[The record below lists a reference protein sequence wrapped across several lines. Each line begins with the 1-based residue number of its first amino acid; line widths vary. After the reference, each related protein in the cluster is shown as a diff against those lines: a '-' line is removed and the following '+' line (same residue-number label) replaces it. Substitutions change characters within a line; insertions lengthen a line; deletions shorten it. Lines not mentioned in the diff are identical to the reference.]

1 MDFSIVENLITNF
14 KTPQA
19 TSQVV
24 KDLITVV
31 TALFD
36 YTKTIQTELDHLK
49 QQTVQLKKPLMSSLF
64 SAKTPEEQ
72 TNEKLLLHTYHS
84 ERLELINIKRNGVVS
99 GIAYSSEDDDKTAVQ
114 ELLEAVGLPIHEQ
127 NHTIRRIRNKD
138 KSATKIQRTLDKER
152 RDERNKLN
160 NAPDFSP
167 ETYDVIINGE
177 TVSQKRRLG
186 VDNGRKFYWAIR
198 NDQLRKIFIE
208 NINI

>member
-72 TNEKLLLHTYHS
+72 TNEIYCFT
-84 ERLELINIKRNGVVS
+84 
-99 GIAYSSEDDDKTAVQ
+99 
-114 ELLEAVGLPIHEQ
+114 
-127 NHTIRRIRNKD
+127 
-138 KSATKIQRTLDKER
+138 RTTV
-152 RDERNKLN
+152 NVLN
-160 NAPDFSP
+160 
-167 ETYDVIINGE
+167 
-177 TVSQKRRLG
+177 
-186 VDNGRKFYWAIR
+186 
-198 NDQLRKIFIE
+198 
-208 NINI
+208 